1 MKTAGELLRDKRL
14 EKELSIETVAH
25 KLKVRAEY
33 LLAVEENNYQALPGG
48 TSAKG
53 FLRNYARVLYLNP
66 DTILAMFRRD
76 FVENETGQIIPKGT
90 LAPLSRKPRII
101 SANLILVS
109 FAILTFLAFLGWQ
122 IVSWF
127 SLPPLKLAT
136 PENGEVYVGTITV
149 RGTTAHDAI
158 ITVNNQKVLVDDQG
172 NFSLDLALPVGTH
185 SVLVQAEARSG
196 KIKLVEKTFQI
207 SK

>member
-33 LLAVEENNYQALPGG
+33 LLAVEENNYAALPGG
-48 TSAKG
+48 TAAKG

-76 FVENETGQIIPKGT
+76 FVENEAGQIIPKGA

-101 SANLILVS
+101 SANLVLVS
-109 FAILTFLAFLGWQ
+109 LAVLTFLGFLGFQ
-122 IVSWF
+122 MLSWF
-127 SLPPLKLAT
+127 SLPPLKVIA

-149 RGTTAHDAI
+149 RGTTDSDAI
-158 ITVNNQKVLVDDQG
+158 ITINNQKVLVDGSG
-172 NFSLDLALPVGTH
+172 NFSLDLALPAGTH

-196 KIKLVEKTFQI
+196 KIRLVEKTFQI
-207 SK
+207 SQ